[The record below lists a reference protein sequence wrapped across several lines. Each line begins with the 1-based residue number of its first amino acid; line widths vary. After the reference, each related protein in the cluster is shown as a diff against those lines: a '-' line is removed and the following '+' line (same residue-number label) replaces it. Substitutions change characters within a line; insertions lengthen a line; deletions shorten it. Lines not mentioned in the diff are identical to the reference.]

1 MQRRGGIQILEPGL
15 LTTIQDLGRPGNMR
29 HGVSPG
35 GALDRGAL
43 ILGNLLCGNDPGA
56 GAIEITLTGPRLRF
70 TAPIVV
76 ALTGADLGARLDG
89 APLPLWKPVAV
100 QSGNEIAFDQGHKG
114 RGSRAYLCV
123 AGGIVVPPVL
133 GSRSTDLAA
142 RLGGLEGRAL
152 RAGDRLT
159 WGRPSG
165 PTSALLSH
173 RLVGSPPTYGD
184 GAPIRV
190 VLGPQQDRFTKKGIA
205 AFLSGTYTVSPK
217 GDRMGVRLIDGP
229 AIAHRRGAD
238 LISEGIVPGSI
249 QVPGDGQPIALLA
262 ACQTMGGYP
271 KIATVIGADLDRLA
285 QARPGE
291 RIRFVA
297 VEPAAA
303 RAATLAYRASLG
315 EHAIKV
321 GARSETTVPTPATGT
336 ASNARPQAISAID
349 AWTPDG
355 VIRVIS
361 ALRAAGMTDC
371 QIDLVEGERRLSLSL
386 GSAAS
391 TSPIAA
397 PELSVAVSTSAEA
410 AQPSQANSAIQA
422 ITVTAPMLGVFYRRP
437 SPDEPPFASPGEAV
451 RAGQTV
457 GLIEVMKTFNEV
469 AAPRDCTFDEYLV
482 EDGAFVEFGQV
493 IARIR

>member
-1 MQRRGGIQILEPGL
+1 MQRRGGIGVLEPGL

-70 TAPIVV
+70 TAPVVV
-76 ALTGADLGARLDG
+76 ALTGADLGARIDG
-89 APLPLWKPVAV
+89 ARLPLWQPVSI
-100 QSGNEIAFDQGHKG
+100 QSGGEITFNQSHKG

-142 RLGGLEGRAL
+142 QLGGLEGRAL
-152 RAGDRLT
+152 RNGDRLA

-165 PTSALLSH
+165 PTNALLTR
-173 RLVGSPPTYGD
+173 RLVGLPPEYGED
-184 GAPIRV
+184 APIRV
-190 VLGPQQDRFTKKGIA
+190 VLGPQRDRFTKKGIA
-205 AFLSGTYTVSPK
+205 AFLTGPYTVSAK
-217 GDRMGVRLIDGP
+217 GDRMGVRLTDGP
-229 AIAHRRGAD
+229 PISHRGGAD

-285 QARPGE
+285 QARPGDQ
-291 RIRFVA
+291 IRFVA

-315 EHAIKV
+315 DHAVQASARPEKV
-321 GARSETTVPTPATGT
+321 GAISPTVTAPT
-336 ASNARPQAISAID
+336 SLPQAVSVID

-361 ALRAAGMTDC
+361 ALREAGLSGC
-371 QIDLVEGERRLSLSL
+371 QIALVEGERRLAITL
-386 GSAAS
+386 GD
-391 TSPIAA
+391 
-397 PELSVAVSTSAEA
+397 A
-410 AQPSQANSAIQA
+410 AQIAPTPAPAPPPTDSVLHEASPTSSPTDTN
-422 ITVTAPMLGVFYRRP
+422 TLTAPMLGVFYRRP
-437 SPDEPPFASPGEAV
+437 TPDEPPFAALGDEVS
-451 RAGQTV
+451 AGQTV

-469 AAPRDCTFDEYLV
+469 VAPRDCTIEEFLV
-482 EDGAFVEFGQV
+482 EDGAYVEYGQV

>member
-1 MQRRGGIQILEPGL
+1 MQRRGGIDVLEPGL
-15 LTTIQDLGRPGNMR
+15 LTTVQDLGRPGHMR

-43 ILGNLLCGNDPGA
+43 ILGNLLCGNAPGA
-56 GAIEITLTGPRLRF
+56 AGIEITLTGPRLRF

-89 APLPLWKPVAV
+89 TPVPLWQPISV
-100 QSGNEIAFDQGHKG
+100 QTGSELAFDQGHKG

-133 GSRSTDLAA
+133 GSRATDLAA

-165 PTSALLSH
+165 PTSALLSR
-173 RLVGSPPTYGD
+173 RLAGPPPDYGN

-190 VLGPQQDRFTKKGIA
+190 VLGPQRDRFTKKGIA
-205 AFLSGTYTVSPK
+205 AFLAGPYTVSAK
-217 GDRMGVRLIDGP
+217 GDRMGVRLTDGP
-229 AIAHRRGAD
+229 RIAHRHGAD

-285 QARPGE
+285 QARPGDQ
-291 RIRFVA
+291 IRFVA
-297 VEPAAA
+297 VDPAAA

-315 EHAIKV
+315 DHAV
-321 GARSETTVPTPATGT
+321 QQRSRGGAASSATP
-336 ASNARPQAISAID
+336 SSLPQTLSVID

-355 VIRVIS
+355 VIRVIA
-361 ALRAAGMTDC
+361 ALRDAGLSSC
-371 QIDLVEGERRLSLSL
+371 QIELEEGDRRFAFSL
-386 GSAAS
+386 GTS
-391 TSPIAA
+391 TSPGPNPDSDPPFATTT
-397 PELSVAVSTSAEA
+397 PSG
-410 AQPSQANSAIQA
+410 PSQEGVGTGD
-422 ITVTAPMLGVFYRRP
+422 TVTAPMLGVFYRRP
-437 SPDEPPFASPGEAV
+437 SPEEPPFASPGDTV
-451 RAGQTV
+451 TAGQTV

-469 AAPRDCTFDEYLV
+469 AAPHDGTIDEFLV
-482 EDGAFVEFGQV
+482 EDGDYVEYGQV
-493 IARIR
+493 IARLRAAP